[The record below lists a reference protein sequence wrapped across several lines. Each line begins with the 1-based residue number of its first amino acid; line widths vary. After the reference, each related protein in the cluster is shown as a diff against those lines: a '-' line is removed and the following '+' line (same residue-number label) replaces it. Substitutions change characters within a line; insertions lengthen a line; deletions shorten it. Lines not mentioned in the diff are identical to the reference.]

1 MARLFQTAIAA
12 SGHEVE
18 LVSNFRSWDGSGD
31 GVRQRRLR
39 DIGLKIARRLVRTCM
54 STGRKPELWFT
65 YHVYHKAPDWIG
77 PYVCAAL
84 QIPYVVAEASFAP
97 KQNSGPWRVGHE
109 QCRLGLRAAS
119 AIISLNRQDD
129 PCLRGL
135 LSPCCELFE
144 LKPFMSLDGV
154 GDAVSERTT
163 VAGKWGLPVSGP
175 WLVCVAMMREG
186 DKLESFA
193 QLAQALGS
201 LRDERWHLIIVGDGF
216 CRARV
221 AQIFE
226 PFGSR
231 VTMTGLLDRDDIYT
245 ILKSSDVYVWPAVNE
260 AYGMALLE
268 AQACGLPVVA
278 AAFGGVPQI
287 VEHRRTGLLS
297 APEDVDMLGRHIRQL
312 LRDPMGSRK
321 MGSRA
326 ESKCRSQHDVLQIG
340 QGLNKLFNR
349 LRHRECASS
358 Q

>member
-18 LVSNFRSWDGSGD
+18 LVSHFRSWDGSGD
-31 GVRQRRLR
+31 EVRQRRLR
-39 DIGLKIARRLVRTCM
+39 DIGLNIASRLVRTYM
-54 STGRKPELWFT
+54 SAGRKPELWFT
-65 YHVYHKAPDWIG
+65 YHAYHKAPDWIG

-97 KQNSGPWRVGHE
+97 KQNDGPWRMGHE
-109 QCRLGLRAAS
+109 QCRSGLRAAD

-129 PCLRGL
+129 PCLRGT
-135 LSPCCELFE
+135 LSPSCELFE

-154 GDAVSERTT
+154 STAVADRAL
-163 VAGKWGLPVSGP
+163 VAGKWGVPLSGP

-186 DKLESFA
+186 DKLDSFT
-193 QLAQALGS
+193 QLARTLGS
-201 LRDERWHLIIVGDGF
+201 LRDERWHLIIVGDGS

-221 AQIFE
+221 LQIFE

-231 VTMTGLLDRDDIYT
+231 VTMTGLLDRDSIYS

-278 AAFGGVPQI
+278 AATGGVPQI

-297 APEDVDMLGRHIRQL
+297 AQGDLDMLSRHILEL
-312 LRDPMGSRK
+312 LRDPLSSRR

-326 ESKCRSQHDVLQIG
+326 ETKCRSQHDVLQVG
-340 QGLNKLFNR
+340 QELDNLFNR
-349 LRHRECASS
+349 LGHHE
-358 Q
+358 